1 MTTLPI
7 KHLTTAILLA
17 PLLAGAAQPVTGVD
31 TRFGK
36 VDVVHTAGPVQLV
49 LAGKPI
55 ATIDAGGATL
65 VPYASSAG
73 PAYIAVQTVR
83 ADPACKH
90 AYLMLE
96 VSEQGANVSK
106 EFGRCRQLAGSGMS
120 GSEPV
125 LHLSDPGERQGGVDS
140 YQWHAGEV
148 TLIAESPSL
157 CSATGFLAQKNAQPL
172 SAPPPSRVAGSG
184 RLQFLSAPDPG
195 CAMPGVFVVP
205 GDSLSTSLA
214 SGDYVYA
221 NYTNPK
227 SGRKVQ
233 GWVPRVRLAQQSG
246 LP

>member
-1 MTTLPI
+1 MTTFPL
-7 KHLTTAILLA
+7 KHLTTAILVA
-17 PLLAGAAQPVTGVD
+17 PLLAAAAQPVTEVH
-31 TRFGK
+31 TRFGT
-36 VDVVHTAGPVQLV
+36 VGIARNAGPVQLLV
-49 LAGKPI
+49 AGKPL
-55 ATIDAGGATL
+55 ATIDAASAALIPWAAT
-65 VPYASSAG
+65 SG
-73 PAYIAVQTVR
+73 PAYIAVQTLR

-96 VSEQGANVSK
+96 VSEQGATVSK
-106 EFGRCRQLAGSGMS
+106 EFGRCRHLAGSGMS

-125 LHLSDPGERQGGVDS
+125 LHLSDPDQRQGGVDS

-157 CSATGFLAQKNAQPL
+157 CSAAGFLAQKNAQPL

-233 GWVPRVRLAQQSG
+233 GWVPRARLADQ
-246 LP
+246 